1 MNCWTQSP
9 QNIYVAA
16 HRGWPDKYPENTL
29 ESFRAA
35 EALGVDQLEFD
46 VRITKDDELVIIH
59 DPTVDRTTDGTG
71 LVCEKTLAELK
82 QLDAGSFKGP
92 EFAVCRIPTL
102 IELMELIK
110 DNKTITLDVEL
121 KEYPTEGK
129 EEQAYSICDR
139 VIGIMEDYGFGDRI
153 VLNTW
158 NGRMH
163 EHIRRKYEKKYR
175 HHVYFPPRHM
185 GETTEDPYAY
195 AYCCCMFPTE
205 DGKCMAS
212 KADFDAMIAR
222 GVQPWVG
229 AGVRTEAL
237 VEEAIANGAY
247 LITCNNPDEILRI
260 LREKGC
266 HK

>member
-1 MNCWTQSP
+1 MYIKGS
-9 QNIYVAA
+9 NIVIA
-16 HRGWPDKYPENTL
+16 HAGTPHVCLIRNT
-29 ESFRAA
+29 
-35 EALGVDQLEFD
+35 
-46 VRITKDDELVIIH
+46 
-59 DPTVDRTTDGTG
+59 
-71 LVCEKTLAELK
+71 
-82 QLDAGSFKGP
+82 
-92 EFAVCRIPTL
+92 
-102 IELMELIK
+102 
-110 DNKTITLDVEL
+110 
-121 KEYPTEGK
+121 
-129 EEQAYSICDR
+129 
-139 VIGIMEDYGFGDRI
+139 
-153 VLNTW
+153 
-158 NGRMH
+158 
-163 EHIRRKYEKKYR
+163 
-175 HHVYFPPRHM
+175 RHM